1 MADPRQAETRTII
14 EACGA
19 LIEDDHF
26 VYASGHH
33 GNGWIAKD
41 IINLDPR
48 FPRRLGELLAESVA
62 DLDFDVV
69 CGPAVGGLTCAQF
82 TALASSTGCVF
93 AERETIDGREC
104 FVLRRGQDDFIRGK
118 RVLAVDDVVNTGYSL
133 GLTMDAIR
141 SCGGEVVAAAT
152 WISRGNVGA
161 SDLDV
166 DRYVF
171 LDEVSLPSWPA
182 ETCPL
187 CEKGMSVN
195 TRFAHGADYLAERTS
210 K

>member
-1 MADPRQAETRTII
+1 MTDPRQAETRTII

-48 FPRRLGELLAESVA
+48 LPKRLGELLAESVS
-62 DLDFDVV
+62 DLDIDVV
-69 CGPAVGGLTCAQF
+69 CGPAVGGLICAQF
-82 TALASSTGCVF
+82 TALALSTSCVY
-93 AERETIDGREC
+93 AERETKDGRER

-133 GLTMDAIR
+133 KLTMETIR
-141 SCGGEVVAAAT
+141 EAGGEVVAAAT
-152 WISRGNVGA
+152 WISRGNVVA
-161 SDLDV
+161 SDLGV

-182 ETCPL
+182 ETCRL
-187 CEKGMSVN
+187 CEEGVPIN
-195 TRFAHGADYLAERTS
+195 TRFAHGAEYLAD
-210 K
+210 

>member
-1 MADPRQAETRTII
+1 MADQRQAETRSII

-19 LIEDDHF
+19 LSEDDH
-26 VYASGHH
+26 
-33 GNGWIAKD
+33 
-41 IINLDPR
+41 
-48 FPRRLGELLAESVA
+48 
-62 DLDFDVV
+62 
-69 CGPAVGGLTCAQF
+69 
-82 TALASSTGCVF
+82 
-93 AERETIDGREC
+93 
-104 FVLRRGQDDFIRGK
+104 
-118 RVLAVDDVVNTGYSL
+118 VVNTGYSL
-133 GLTMDAIR
+133 RLTMDAIR

>member
-1 MADPRQAETRTII
+1 MTDPRQAETRTII

-48 FPRRLGELLAESVA
+48 LPKRLGELLAESVS
-62 DLDFDVV
+62 DLDIDVV
-69 CGPAVGGLTCAQF
+69 CGPAVGGLICAQF
-82 TALASSTGCVF
+82 TALALSTSCVY
-93 AERETIDGREC
+93 AERETIDGRER
-104 FVLRRGQDDFIRGK
+104 FVLRRGQDEFIRGK

-133 GLTMDAIR
+133 KLTMDTIR
-141 SCGGEVVAAAT
+141 EAGGEVVAAAT

-161 SDLDV
+161 SDLGV
-166 DRYVF
+166 GRYVF

-182 ETCPL
+182 ETCRL
-187 CEKGMSVN
+187 CEEGVPIN
-195 TRFAHGADYLAERTS
+195 TRFAHGAEYLA

>member
-1 MADPRQAETRTII
+1 MTDPRQAETRTII

-48 FPRRLGELLAESVA
+48 LPKRLGELLAQSVS
-62 DLDFDVV
+62 DLDIDVV
-69 CGPAVGGLTCAQF
+69 CGPAVGGLICAQF
-82 TALASSTGCVF
+82 TALALSISCVY
-93 AERETIDGREC
+93 AERETINGRER

-133 GLTMDAIR
+133 KLTMDTIR
-141 SCGGEVVAAAT
+141 ESGGEVVAAAT

-161 SDLDV
+161 PDLGV
-166 DRYVF
+166 ARYVF

-182 ETCPL
+182 ETCRL
-187 CEKGMSVN
+187 CEEGVPIN
-195 TRFAHGADYLAERTS
+195 TRFAHGAEYLADGT